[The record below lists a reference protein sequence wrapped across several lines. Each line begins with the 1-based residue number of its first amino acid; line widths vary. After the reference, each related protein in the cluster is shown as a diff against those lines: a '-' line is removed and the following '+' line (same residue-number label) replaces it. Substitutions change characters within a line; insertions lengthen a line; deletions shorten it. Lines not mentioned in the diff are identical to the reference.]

1 MNKAI
6 VLALIGLAT
15 AAYGQSVKSG
25 APVTVS
31 AETALTASY
40 VAGTTVDLQSY
51 DSVGLSFYCTS
62 ASATSL
68 RTPYVKYQWS
78 NDASIWY
85 DEYVLS
91 AGTAS
96 SSAQPYT
103 PLIRE
108 ITPSLA
114 TTATTIYAER
124 CRRIMRYFR
133 PAVKADSATTAT
145 IVIKAQ
151 QMNNQN

>member
-6 VLALIGLAT
+6 LLALIGLAT
-15 AAYGQSVKSG
+15 VAYGQSVKSG

-31 AETALTASY
+31 AEASLTASY

-51 DSVGLSFYCTS
+51 DSCGLSIYCTS

-68 RTPYVKYQWS
+68 RTPYIKYQWS
-78 NDASIWY
+78 NDNSIWY
-85 DEYVLS
+85 DAYVLS

-96 SSAQPYT
+96 ATAQPYT

-108 ITPSLA
+108 LTPSLA
-114 TTATTIYAER
+114 TTSTCIYSER
-124 CRRIMRYFR
+124 TQRVMRYFR
-133 PAVKADSATTAT
+133 AAVKADSATTAT